1 MVFNWTNFKRAV
13 PGAVALG
20 FLAVGSSAQA
30 QNLIAPSTLTPAG
43 TTFSGVTVTT
53 VTGSVDV
60 LPVALPTPGNFINFQ
75 ISDSNLFNF
84 TGLPT
89 TGSGVSGSVNAA
101 LSLSVT
107 GPTVFNLSFPSTYQF
122 DADANQFGTPGT
134 SVAFIPGGGAQSFS
148 NGGNTYNVTL
158 NLASAFS
165 AGDPTSVGITSVT
178 GRISNVT
185 SVSAAPEPG
194 TLVLAG
200 LGIAGLA
207 ARRRR
212 K

>member
-1 MVFNWTNFKRAV
+1 MVFNLTNLKRVV
-13 PGAVALG
+13 PGVIALG
-20 FLAVGSSAQA
+20 LLATGSSAWA
-30 QNLIAPSTLTPAG
+30 QQVVAPSTLTPAG
-43 TTFSGVTVTT
+43 TAFSGVTVTT
-53 VTGSVDV
+53 AISSLVG
-60 LPVALPTPGNFINFQ
+60 LPFALPTPGNFINF
-75 ISDSNLFNF
+75 SVANPNLFNF
-84 TGLPT
+84 TGLPASG
-89 TGSGVSGSVNAA
+89 TGTSGSVNA
-101 LSLSVT
+101 LMSLSVT
-107 GPTVFNLSFPSTYQF
+107 APANVFNLSFPSTYSY
-122 DADANQFGTPGT
+122 DANAFGGAATT
-134 SVAFIPGGGAQSFS
+134 VAFIPGAGAQSFT

-158 NLASAFS
+158 NLASATTG
-165 AGDPTSVGITSVT
+165 GDPTEVGITSVT

>member
-1 MVFNWTNFKRAV
+1 MVFNQVKRV
-13 PGAVALG
+13 LPGVVALG
-20 FLAVGSSAQA
+20 AVLAASSAQA
-30 QNLIAPSTLTPAG
+30 QQLIAPSTLTPGG

-53 VTGSVDV
+53 VAGSVDL
-60 LPVALPTPGNFINFQ
+60 LPLTLPTPGNFINF
-75 ISDSNLFNF
+75 SVTDSNLFNF

-89 TGSGVSGSVNAA
+89 TGTGASGSVNAA

-107 GPTVFNLSFPSTYQF
+107 GPSVFNLTFPSTYQF

-134 SVAFIPGGGAQSFS
+134 SVAFIPGGGAQTFS

-158 NLASAFS
+158 NLASAFT
-165 AGDPTSVGITSVT
+165 AGDPSSVGITSVT

-185 SVSAAPEPG
+185 SVSSAPEPG
-194 TLVLAG
+194 TLALAG
-200 LGIAGLA
+200 LGIAALV

>member
-1 MVFNWTNFKRAV
+1 MVFNLTSIKRV
-13 PGAVALG
+13 MPGVVALG
-20 FLAVGSSAQA
+20 LLAAGNSAQA

-53 VTGSVDV
+53 VASSIVGI
-60 LPVALPTPGNFINFQ
+60 PFALPTPGNFINF
-75 ISDSNLFNF
+75 SVANANLFNF
-84 TGLPT
+84 TGLPASG
-89 TGSGVSGSVNAA
+89 TGTSGSVNAA

-107 GPTVFNLSFPSTYQF
+107 APANVFNLSFPSTYSY
-122 DADANQFGTPGT
+122 DANAFGGAATT
-134 SVAFIPGGGAQSFS
+134 VAFIPGAGAQSFT

-158 NLASAFS
+158 NLASATTG
-165 AGDPTSVGITSVT
+165 GDPTEVGITSVT

-185 SVSAAPEPG
+185 QQTSAPEPG

>member
-1 MVFNWTNFKRAV
+1 MMVFNLINIKRAL
-13 PGAVALG
+13 PGVVALG
-20 FLAVGSSAQA
+20 LLAAGSSAQA
-30 QNLIAPSTLTPAG
+30 QNLIAPSTLTPSG

-53 VTGSVDV
+53 VTGSIDV

-75 ISDSNLFNF
+75 VSDANLFRF
-84 TGLPT
+84 TGLPA
-89 TGSGVSGSVNAA
+89 SGTSTSGSVNAA

-107 GPTVFNLSFPSTYQF
+107 GPTVFNLSFPSTYSY
-122 DADANQFGTPGT
+122 DADAFGGT
-134 SVAFIPGGGAQSFS
+134 ATTVAFIPSGAAQSFT

-158 NLASAFS
+158 NIASATTG
-165 AGDPTSVGITSVT
+165 GDPTEVGITSVT